1 MFMNNPNVNYLS
13 PLSETLHINDQD
25 ACFPGRLP
33 QIVVVIPAYNESKHI
48 AGVLARIPSEVAS
61 VIVVDDASD
70 DRTVDVVRQIDD
82 PRVTLIQHDSN
93 HGVGAAVCSGY
104 KRALELGA
112 DIVVKVD
119 GDGQMDPSKIGRL
132 ISPILYHRADYTK
145 GARFFEA
152 RALRQMP
159 IVRLI
164 GNLGLSFV
172 TKLVSGYWNVMDP
185 TNGFTAIHRQ
195 ALEQLPLD
203 TLSHGFFFE
212 TDMLVHLYYTQAVIA
227 DVQMPAYYG
236 DEQSTLSPLKV
247 LLAFPGKLTQAF
259 FKRILWRYFI
269 QDFTACSLFVVFG
282 MLLFLSGF
290 SFGAITWILN
300 SMRDLITPTGTVML
314 AAVPLLLG
322 FQLLLQA
329 IVLDIQYVP
338 KMPIHTEVGSYNGYY
353 GTAWSLTGGIASHQG
368 L

>member
-1 MFMNNPNVNYLS
+1 MFMNNPIGSYLT
-13 PLSETLHINDQD
+13 PMSETLHINDQE
-25 ACFPGRLP
+25 ACVTGRSP
-33 QIVVVIPAYNESKHI
+33 QIAVVVPAYNESKHI
-48 AGVLARIPSEVAS
+48 AGVIASIPSEVAS
-61 VIVVDDASD
+61 VIVVDDGSH
-70 DRTVDVVRQIDD
+70 DRTVDVVRQIGD
-82 PRVTLIQHDSN
+82 PRVTVIQHDTN
-93 HGVGAAVCSGY
+93 HGVGGAVCSGY
-104 KRALELGA
+104 KRALALGA

-185 TNGFTAIHRQ
+185 ANGFTAIHRQ

-212 TDMLVHLYYTQAVIA
+212 TDMLIHLYYAQAVIA

-247 LLAFPGKLTQAF
+247 LCTFPGKLTQAL
-259 FKRILWRYFI
+259 FKRIVWRYFI
-269 QDFTACSLFVVFG
+269 QDFTACSLFVVVG
-282 MLLFLSGF
+282 TMLFLGGV

-329 IVLDIQYVP
+329 IVLDIQHVP
-338 KMPIHTEVGSYNGYY
+338 KMPIHTEADSYNGYY
-353 GTAWSLTGGIASHQG
+353 KTGWSLSGGIASHQG